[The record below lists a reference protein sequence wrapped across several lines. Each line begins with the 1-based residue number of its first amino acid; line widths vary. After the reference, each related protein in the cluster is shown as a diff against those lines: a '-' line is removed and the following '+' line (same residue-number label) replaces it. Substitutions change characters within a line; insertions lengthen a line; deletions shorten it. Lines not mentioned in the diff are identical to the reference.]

1 MAREKYQTLTEQMF
15 YILLCLTREQCGVDI
30 MERVREMT
38 EGRVVIGPGTL
49 YSLLESF
56 QQEGFIRETKVE
68 GRKRSYVITPAGQDA
83 LEAEVRRLRTLA
95 ADYERLAETEGG
107 AL

>member
-1 MAREKYQTLTEQMF
+1 MAREKFQTLTEQMF

-30 MERVREMT
+30 MGRVAEMT
-38 EGRVVIGPGTL
+38 GGRVVIGPGTL

-68 GRKRSYVITPAGQDA
+68 GRRRSYHITPRGRERLEEERERLAA
-83 LEAEVRRLRTLA
+83 LL
-95 ADYERLAETEGG
+95 ADYERFREEADV
-107 AL
+107 